1 MKYGSEEISS
11 KAAQGIEKR
20 SLFYNL
26 LQSKTAVRSS

>member
-11 KAAQGIEKR
+11 KAAQRIEKR

-26 LQSKTAVRSS
+26 REQLGARRR